1 MYFYSWIFFFIVILL
16 STFLSVLTTGKI
28 RNYSNKFLIKKR
40 KQETGR
46 TQKKFISRMG
56 GIGIYISFL
65 VTFFLLRFLLGFG
78 KEIFLIDEIP
88 YIEILL
94 ASSCIFLI
102 GIIDDIIYLS
112 PKIRLLCQ
120 FTISII
126 AWFNGLRIG
135 NIDISFLG
143 NLNLEI
149 SLPFFLNLII
159 SSIFLV
165 GMTNAI
171 NWIDGLDGL
180 AAGHI
185 GLSAFGIC
193 LIYIFSSS
201 PLFNFL
207 LPLSLIGCT
216 LGFLFYNFY
225 PAKIYMGDGGS
236 NFLGFMIS
244 SIAILMTQ
252 SSSLKVN
259 IFSLALLNFL
269 PISNMI
275 VVIFERIYNGFS
287 PFYPDRRHIHD
298 KIKKLGFNHK
308 SRVILL
314 NLFTGILI
322 SFALILQIY

>member
-1 MYFYSWIFFFIVILL
+1 MYLYSWILSFIIILF

-40 KQETGR
+40 KQEIGR
-46 TQKKFISRMG
+46 NQKKFISRMG
-56 GIGIYISFL
+56 GVGIYIIFL
-65 VTFFLLRFLLGFG
+65 ITFFLLRFLVGFE

-88 YIEILL
+88 YIAILL

-120 FTISII
+120 FIISII

-149 SLPFFLNLII
+149 TLPFFLNLII

-165 GMTNAI
+165 GMTNAL

-185 GLSAFGIC
+185 GISAFGIC
-193 LIYIFSSS
+193 LIYIFSLS

-207 LPLSLIGCT
+207 LPLSLIGSI

-298 KIKKLGFNHK
+298 KIINMGLSHKNTVKTLYLFSGLFVFLGLM
-308 SRVILL
+308 I
-314 NLFTGILI
+314 
-322 SFALILQIY
+322 

>member
-207 LPLSLIGCT
+207 LPLSLIGSI

-298 KIKKLGFNHK
+298 KIINMGLSHKNTVKTLYLFSGLFVFLGLM
-308 SRVILL
+308 I
-314 NLFTGILI
+314 
-322 SFALILQIY
+322 